1 MTLASCG
8 EKVSVS
14 YPEPDQLIEKVEFV
28 EILTELTF
36 LESAYQVKY
45 VQVTRYSHLLQQ
57 QSDSIFR
64 VFKTDRNSFEES
76 MEYYAHHQEQL
87 AEIYELVKAN
97 LEKRKEK
104 LSVHHIDVN
113 ADNNQ
118 QKITLDSN
126 RVMTEENLGQLN
138 SPN

>member
-126 RVMTEENLGQLN
+126 RVMTEEDLGQLN